1 MKDEDKRTEKI
12 PPESKKKENEKKVN
26 VQPVQ
31 FSPLK
36 NNSKE
41 GKKEASKDNLQLLLD
56 VPLQITA
63 ELGRATMK
71 IEDVLKLGP
80 GSIIELNKLAGEPVD
95 LLVNGK
101 LIAQG
106 EVVVVDEN
114 FGVRITSILGPEAR
128 IKKLQ

>member
-1 MKDEDKRTEKI
+1 MRAEDKRTEKI
-12 PPESKKKENEKKVN
+12 PPELKKKENEKKVN

>member
-1 MKDEDKRTEKI
+1 MKDEDKKTEKI

-26 VQPVQ
+26 VQPAQ
-31 FSPLK
+31 FSPLR
-36 NNSKE
+36 NSSKE
-41 GKKEASKDNLQLLLD
+41 EKKEASKDNLQLLLD

>member
-1 MKDEDKRTEKI
+1 MTLEDKKVEKTS
-12 PPESKKKENEKKVN
+12 EELKKEKAEKVN
-26 VQPVQ
+26 VQRAQ

-36 NNSKE
+36 DKRGEKME
-41 GKKEASKDNLQLLLD
+41 GNIQLLLD

-63 ELGRATMK
+63 ELGRATMTIK
-71 IEDVLKLGP
+71 DVLELGP
-80 GSIIELNKLAGEPVD
+80 GSVIELNKLAGEAVD

-101 LIAQG
+101 LVAQG

-114 FGVRITSILGPEAR
+114 FGVRITNIIGPEAR

>member
-1 MKDEDKRTEKI
+1 MRAEDKRTEKI

-36 NNSKE
+36 NSSKE

>member
-1 MKDEDKRTEKI
+1 MTLEDKKVEKTS
-12 PPESKKKENEKKVN
+12 EELKKEKAEKVN
-26 VQPVQ
+26 VQRAQ

-36 NNSKE
+36 DKRGEKME
-41 GKKEASKDNLQLLLD
+41 GNIQLLLD

-63 ELGRATMK
+63 ELGRATMTIK
-71 IEDVLKLGP
+71 DVLGLGP
-80 GSIIELNKLAGEPVD
+80 GSVIELNKLAGEAVD

-101 LIAQG
+101 LVAQG

-114 FGVRITSILGPEAR
+114 FGVRITNIIGPEAR

>member
-1 MKDEDKRTEKI
+1 MRAEDKRTEKI

>member
-1 MKDEDKRTEKI
+1 MRAEDKRTEKI

-41 GKKEASKDNLQLLLD
+41 GKKGASKDNLQLLLD